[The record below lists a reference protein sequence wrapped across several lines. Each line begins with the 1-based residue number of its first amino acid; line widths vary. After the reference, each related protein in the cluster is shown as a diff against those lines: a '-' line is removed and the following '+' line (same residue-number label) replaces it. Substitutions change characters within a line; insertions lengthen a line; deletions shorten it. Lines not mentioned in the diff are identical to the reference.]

1 MQLPCSSAI
10 ILNPQPFY
18 QNQQGNFQH
27 QVDANYGCLNLL
39 SRQGARNL
47 PRFDGNSEEWLLFS
61 TQYWRTT
68 QLCNFS
74 SDENLLRLQKSLHG
88 AARESVKALLILL
101 QSVNEIMQINERF
114 GRDEFVIKSLI
125 SKIRRVP
132 APREDQPQTI
142 VEFPTVVK

>member
-1 MQLPCSSAI
+1 M
-10 ILNPQPFY
+10 
-18 QNQQGNFQH
+18 
-27 QVDANYGCLNLL
+27 
-39 SRQGARNL
+39 

-61 TQYWRTT
+61 TQYWRIT

-114 GRDEFVIKSLI
+114 GRDEFVIKSLL
-125 SKIRRVP
+125 SKTRRVQ
-132 APREDQPQTI
+132 RHGKINHKLLSLRQW
-142 VEFPTVVK
+142 